1 MRRTSS
7 LLGVLTSLVLLALP
21 TVSVACSYPEPPTFR
36 EAIES
41 ASNIVIFRLE
51 SAEVKRKDFSK
62 SSYSEW
68 IEGKIRVT
76 QTLRGDSSRL
86 RTIEFSTSWC
96 GGLRLDV
103 GHYFLVLTNDTGPTI
118 SLAPS
123 DPSILDI
130 TRWYDESR
138 PEVSAGTDLL
148 SPIFSYLSGEPLPTD
163 FPPGPVADYT
173 SSIPPPPPPPPATL
187 DSR

>member
-1 MRRTSS
+1 M
-7 LLGVLTSLVLLALP
+7 ALP
-21 TVSVACSYPEPPTFR
+21 IASVACSYPEPPTFR

-51 SAEVKRKDFSK
+51 SAEVKRKDFPD

-76 QTLRGDSSRL
+76 QSLRGDSSKF
-86 RTIEFSTSWC
+86 RTIEFSTGWC

-103 GHYFLVLTNDTGPTI
+103 GHYFLVATGDMGPAI

-130 TRWYDESR
+130 TRWYDETR
-138 PEVSAGTDLL
+138 PTESAGTDLL
-148 SPIFSYLSGEPLPTD
+148 RPIFRYVSGEPLPIH
-163 FPPGPVADYT
+163 FPPSLVADYT
-173 SSIPPPPPPPPATL
+173 SSVPPPPSPPPAPAAL